1 MGKRPGRLSPASSV
15 DSKQAAKKA
24 KKRIEKS
31 KTGAQ
36 LPHELSPT
44 SSVDSNKAAKKAKK
58 KIRDLGA
65 QVAKLLQAASQNT
78 RELELK
84 QQALELTQQALVAKQ
99 EALVAKKEA
108 LVAKKETTRL
118 ALTAISDGLK
128 RELQAINELTR
139 YKAQM
144 QHRILM
150 ESHISELHQLKV
162 RQRKGV
168 SNTAKWKWFRNTYLL
183 KSDWSFTDMAEK
195 ALTSLEVTR
204 RQRNVVVRDMDG
216 DFYST
221 ISQPHHSTASMP
233 GTGWVTGGQDSPGLA
248 ASVAIGILLAV
259 CSNNNINLVHRDVS
273 HVNADFKRTH
283 TFDFKNF
290 EWRAVAA

>member
-44 SSVDSNKAAKKAKK
+44 SSVDSNKAPKKTKK
-58 KIRDLGA
+58 QSGDLGA

-84 QQALELTQQALVAKQ
+84 QQALELMQQALVAKQ

-273 HVNADFKRTH
+273 HVDADFQRTH